1 MDKPPIDIHTCTN
14 CGKSAKTL
22 FAPIKRWDDEV
33 NSPPMVCADCT
44 EDFRRYDK
52 VETEQPP
59 IDIHT
64 HLLNY
69 EITPE
74 KVYFGGRE
82 WDLKKLSPILHAY
95 CNSDPIDDVVEW
107 IYNLF
112 TKKDIDSDPIAK
124 VFFTP
129 LSEQWKLFAEM
140 PCTPNVMT
148 IDFRGSSGT
157 DEEYVDAYVAQ
168 RTIWLALD
176 DVFITIGK
184 APSTKYAG
192 ITMENGSAMKAY
204 PAMWNGKGG
213 HEMFC
218 NMSQRIKR
226 PIIAH
231 ASQGGIGR
239 NKANNN
245 PLKWWDAL
253 MEYPESVICF
263 AHAIGY
269 SDEEW
274 EVIERMALEFRFLD
288 GRPRIYVDTAF
299 VEGFKFDPDTYYNR
313 LRTRLD
319 GNCADGIMW
328 GTDWPLCTIY
338 YSQQESI
345 DSHKKHLGAEKWE
358 IISRENPSRFLGV
371 K

>member
-1 MDKPPIDIHTCTN
+1 MSNDKKPT
-14 CGKSAKTL
+14 
-22 FAPIKRWDDEV
+22 
-33 NSPPMVCADCT
+33 
-44 EDFRRYDK
+44 
-52 VETEQPP
+52 
-59 IDIHT
+59 DIHT

-69 EITPE
+69 QITPE

-148 IDFRGSSGT
+148 IDFRGNTNNGGT
-157 DEEYVDAYVAQ
+157 LDKHSRAINASVICADKSNGWWSVGYNPDMSNYPLRPILGEPYSAIKVYPSMWRDEEKDCHSWACNRSH
-168 RTIWLALD
+168 RTH
-176 DVFITIGK
+176 K
-184 APSTKYAG
+184 
-192 ITMENGSAMKAY
+192 
-204 PAMWNGKGG
+204 
-213 HEMFC
+213 
-218 NMSQRIKR
+218 

-231 ASQGGIGR
+231 ASKGGIGR

-253 MEYPESVICF
+253 AEYPESVICF

-274 EVIERMALEFRFLD
+274 EVIERMAMEFRFPNGD
-288 GRPRIYVDTAF
+288 PRIYVDTAF

-313 LRTRLD
+313 LRERLG

-345 DSHKKHLGAEKWE
+345 DSHKEHLGDELWE
-358 IISRENPSRFLGV
+358 IISRVNPSRFLGA